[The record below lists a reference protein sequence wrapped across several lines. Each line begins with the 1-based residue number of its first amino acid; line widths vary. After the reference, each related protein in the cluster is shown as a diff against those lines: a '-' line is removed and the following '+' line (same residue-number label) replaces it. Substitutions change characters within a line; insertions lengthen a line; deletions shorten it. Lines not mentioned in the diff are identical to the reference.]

1 MSFIEMTGATLRQAM
16 HEDELNDDDL
26 AKARVVDDTIVR
38 INREGDIEVR
48 RAHGWDV
55 IGGLIGGFEDRIRH
69 ATGLDWA

>member
-1 MSFIEMTGATLRQAM
+1 MTFIEMTGATLRRAM
-16 HEDELNDDDL
+16 HEDELDDDDL
-26 AKARVVDDTIVR
+26 AKARVVDDSIVR

>member
-16 HEDELNDDDL
+16 HEDELNDEDL
-26 AKARVVDDTIVR
+26 AKAKVVDDTIVR

>member
-1 MSFIEMTGATLRQAM
+1 MSFIEMTGATLRDAM

>member
-1 MSFIEMTGATLRQAM
+1 MSFIEMTGATLRHAM

-48 RAHGWDV
+48 RAHGWEV

>member
-1 MSFIEMTGATLRQAM
+1 MTGATLRHAM
-16 HEDELNDDDL
+16 HEDELNDNDL

>member
-1 MSFIEMTGATLRQAM
+1 MSFIEMTGATLRRAM
-16 HEDELNDDDL
+16 HEDELDDDDL
-26 AKARVVDDTIVR
+26 AKARVVDDSIVR